1 MVYCA
6 LSGEAGERQGGR
18 REKDV
23 RCYLEQEFHSFIVVC
38 DRSERLDDLRWGT
51 MNAWSRMVES
61 GAIRTWIGVI
71 ELIIAMR
78 FVRFVHTYSL
88 ARRINL
94 FLQRTRN
101 VSISSRG
108 WTRWDSQNSPNSFF
122 DALNL

>member
-1 MVYCA
+1 MLVA
-6 LSGEAGERQGGR
+6 TLNR
-18 REKDV
+18 
-23 RCYLEQEFHSFIVVC
+23 SFIP
-38 DRSERLDDLRWGT
+38 SSSFAIDLNVWMTVRWGT
-51 MNAWSRMVES
+51 MNAWSRMVEF